1 MNLGTY
7 NENLGGSRIKLVNLF
22 NNNDIYVSQDVIS
35 MKFIEDYLT
44 LWIFNSNMSM
54 FGDNMLKIFCQSF
67 SLSDK

>member
-54 FGDNMLKIFCQSF
+54 FGDNMLKIICQSF
-67 SLSDK
+67 SLSE